1 MRNRVSLFEDQYK
14 FYKVYKSKKLLCAF
28 VEYMFEDVE
37 PKNLSEKEQI
47 IFESLRERMQKSK
60 QISDWNSKGWQTS
73 KRTKVV
79 KNSEWNNRSELESS
93 DKSKGKS
100 TISQRVSQ
108 TPKKDNEV
116 EVEEE
121 VKEIWDNKLSH
132 KENEFELFWKEFPH
146 ARKGKKQEAKNN
158 FIKQDSEKV
167 MEEIK
172 LLNWKIK
179 LWLQDAKYIPA
190 CERRIRDFVPTSD
203 IIKKQVME
211 QIVAKHMEMEGMK
224 ERYSLLKQ
232 DFWEETMNKL
242 VMEYNNKHKAKLSFN

>member
-1 MRNRVSLFEDQYK
+1 MEK
-14 FYKVYKSKKLLCAF
+14 FYFFNSFLDTAKAIEDEKLRWEYLMAVAEYWIEGKESDNPIIKALMVQTKFVLDRSKEMSEQK
-28 VEYMFEDVE
+28 
-37 PKNLSEKEQI
+37 SEKMKGNKNAVKTWE
-47 IFESLRERMQKSK
+47 K
-60 QISDWNSKGWQTS
+60 QWKQT
-73 KRTKVV
+73 KTD
-79 KNSEWNNRSELESS
+79 KNSEE
-93 DKSKGKS
+93 
-100 TISQRVSQ
+100 Q
-108 TPKKDNEV
+108 KKQEE

-121 VKEIWDNKLSH
+121 IEGKEI
-132 KENEFELFWKEFPH
+132 KEKFELFWKEFPH

-203 IIKKQVME
+203 VIKKQVME

-224 ERYSLLKQ
+224 ERYPLLKQ

-242 VMEYNNKHKAKLSFN
+242 VMEYNNKHKTKLSFNY

>member
-1 MRNRVSLFEDQYK
+1 MEK
-14 FYKVYKSKKLLCAF
+14 FYFFNSFLDTAKAIEDEKLRWEYLMAVAEYWIEGKESDNPIIKALMVQTKFVLDRSKEMSEQK
-28 VEYMFEDVE
+28 
-37 PKNLSEKEQI
+37 SEKMKGNKNAVKAWE
-47 IFESLRERMQKSK
+47 K
-60 QISDWNSKGWQTS
+60 QWKQT
-73 KRTKVV
+73 KTD
-79 KNSEWNNRSELESS
+79 KNSEE
-93 DKSKGKS
+93 
-100 TISQRVSQ
+100 Q
-108 TPKKDNEV
+108 KKQEE

-121 VKEIWDNKLSH
+121 VEEKEI
-132 KENEFELFWKEFPH
+132 KEKFELFWKEFPH

-158 FIKQDSEKV
+158 FIKQDSKKV
-167 MEEIK
+167 MEEIR

-203 IIKKQVME
+203 VIKKQVME

-232 DFWEETMNKL
+232 DFWEELMNKL

>member
-1 MRNRVSLFEDQYK
+1 MMAVAEYWIEGKESNNPIIKALMVQTK
-14 FYKVYKSKKLLCAF
+14 FVLDRSKEMSEQK
-28 VEYMFEDVE
+28 
-37 PKNLSEKEQI
+37 SEK
-47 IFESLRERMQKSK
+47 M
-60 QISDWNSKGWQTS
+60 KGN
-73 KRTKVV
+73 KNAV
-79 KNSEWNNRSELESS
+79 KNWGKQWKQTKTDKNRE
-93 DKSKGKS
+93 K
-100 TISQRVSQ
+100 Q
-108 TPKKDNEV
+108 KKQEVEV

-121 VKEIWDNKLSH
+121 YKEIWDNKLSH

-167 MEEIK
+167 MEEIR

>member
-1 MRNRVSLFEDQYK
+1 MIDDKSYIHIWWWMINELELKGNDLLVYAIIYSFTNGTKDHYFNWSLNYLAERTNSTERGIQ
-14 FYKVYKSKKLLCAF
+14 
-28 VEYMFEDVE
+28 
-37 PKNLSEKEQI
+37 KNLKNLIEKWYIKKEETSLYNVKIIRYRTKFQGVEQSSIIKEQSSWGVEQSSTNIQDIYTSDIQEKEI
-47 IFESLRERMQKSK
+47 
-60 QISDWNSKGWQTS
+60 
-73 KRTKVV
+73 
-79 KNSEWNNRSELESS
+79 
-93 DKSKGKS
+93 
-100 TISQRVSQ
+100 
-108 TPKKDNEV
+108 
-116 EVEEE
+116 
-121 VKEIWDNKLSH
+121 KEK
-132 KENEFELFWKEFPH
+132 FELFWKEFPH

-224 ERYSLLKQ
+224 ERYPLLKQ
-232 DFWEETMNKL
+232 DFWEQTMNKL
-242 VMEYNNKHKAKLSFN
+242 VMEYNNKHKTKLSFNY